1 MRIVKFYAA
10 DNTLRV
16 KLDRLEDL
24 WAVQRI
30 TFAGDL
36 VKAESQRR
44 FKASESDVGELKDVM
59 IRLRVEKTELDKNAS
74 RLRVMG
80 KIVEGRPLEYV
91 RLNSYHTL
99 NVAPGDTIDI
109 TKPRWPEYMLD
120 VVKEA
125 VSDMRKPR
133 LGIIV
138 ADDEKAQPAYLLG
151 YGLEFRKEIYSGL
164 SKKMTQKDFNEQE
177 RKYFQAIADAIAGM
191 NVDTVILAGPG
202 FTKDDVKKYMD
213 ANGLTKKL
221 TQRLILESASNPE
234 RSGVYELIKGERVA
248 SLLEKERIRDEF
260 LLMERFLQGLEGKSS
275 RYGTSNVRDAIEA
288 YEASTILV
296 NDSALG
302 MPEIQEA
309 LALAEEKRLAIRVFN
324 SDDEVGQQL
333 HSFKDIASIS

>member
-1 MRIVKFYAA
+1 MRIMKFYAA

-24 WAVQRI
+24 WAVQRV

-44 FKASESDVGELKDVM
+44 FKASDSDVGELKEVM
-59 IRLRVEKTELDKNAS
+59 IRVRVEKTELDKNAS

-80 KIVEGRPLEYV
+80 KIVEGRPIEYV

-109 TKPRWPEYMLD
+109 TKPRWPEYMLG

-164 SKKMTQKDFNEQE
+164 SKKMTPKDFNEQE
-177 RKYFQAIADAIAGM
+177 HKYFQSIADTIAEM

-202 FTKDDVKKYMD
+202 FTKDDVKAYMD
-213 ANGLTKKL
+213 TNGLTKKL

-248 SLLEKERIRDEF
+248 SLLEKERIREEF
-260 LLMERFLQGLEGKSS
+260 LLMERFLQGLEGKASH
-275 RYGTSNVRDAIEA
+275 YGAENVKDALES
-288 YEASTILV
+288 YEASTVLV
-296 NDSALG
+296 NDSVIGAPEVQAL
-302 MPEIQEA
+302 
-309 LALAEEKRLAIRVFN
+309 LSTAERRRIAIKVFN

-333 HSFKDIASIS
+333 HAFKDVASIS

>member
-1 MRIVKFYAA
+1 MRVIKFYEA

-16 KLDRLEDL
+16 KVDRLEDL
-24 WAVQRI
+24 WAIQRV

-36 VKAESQRR
+36 VKAESTRR
-44 FKASESDVGELKDVM
+44 FKASEGDVGELKDVM
-59 IRLRVEKTELDKNAS
+59 IRVRVEKTELDKNAS

-80 KIVEGRPLEYV
+80 KIVEGKPLEYI

-109 TKPRWPEYMLD
+109 TKPRWPAYMLG
-120 VVKEA
+120 VVKDA

-151 YGLEFRKEIYSGL
+151 YGLDFRKEIYSGL
-164 SKKMTQKDFNEQE
+164 SKKMTPKDFAEQE
-177 RKYFQAIADAIAGM
+177 RKYFQSIADAIAEM
-191 NVDTVILAGPG
+191 SVDTVILAGPG

-221 TQRLILESASNPE
+221 AQRLILESASNPE
-234 RSGVYELIKGERVA
+234 RSGVYELIKGDRVA
-248 SLLEKERIRDEF
+248 SLLEKERIREEF
-260 LLMERFLQGLEGKSS
+260 LLMERFLQGLEPKSS
-275 RYGTSNVRDAIEA
+275 HYGADNVMDAVEA
-288 YEASTILV
+288 YEAAAVLV
-296 NDSALG
+296 NDSVLG
-302 MPEIQEA
+302 EQRVQEL
-309 LALAEEKRLAIRVFN
+309 LALAEKRRVPIKVFN

-333 HSFKDIASIS
+333 HAFKDVASVA

>member
-1 MRIVKFYAA
+1 MRVMKFYAA

-24 WAVQRI
+24 WAVQRV

-36 VKAESQRR
+36 VKAESTRR
-44 FKASESDVGELKDVM
+44 FKASDSDVGELKDVM

-74 RLRVMG
+74 RLRIMG

-109 TKPRWPEYMLD
+109 TKQRWPEYMLQ
-120 VVKEA
+120 VIKEA

-164 SKKMTQKDFNEQE
+164 SKKMTPKDFNEQE
-177 RKYFQAIADAIAGM
+177 RKYFQEIADAIAGM
-191 NVDTVILAGPG
+191 DVDTVILAGPG

-234 RSGVYELIKGERVA
+234 RSGVYELIKGERVS
-248 SLLEKERIRDEF
+248 SLLEKERIREEF
-260 LLMERFLQGLEGKSS
+260 MLMEKFLQGLDGKVSH
-275 RYGTSNVRDAIEA
+275 YGAGNVNDAIEA
-288 YEASTILV
+288 YEASTVLV
-296 NDSALG
+296 NDSVIGSPEVQAL
-302 MPEIQEA
+302 
-309 LALAEEKRLAIRVFN
+309 LSSAERKHIAIKVFN

-333 HSFKDIASIS
+333 HAFKDIASIQ